1 MKIIHCSDIHLDSKM
16 ETNLPFATA
25 QERNNEIC
33 GTFVRMVEYAVEHDV
48 QVILI
53 AGDLFDTERITSKT
67 AGYLLSVIEKN
78 KKIDFLYLKGNHD
91 EARQAF
97 LGLTLPSNLKTF
109 SNEWTYYQYDFVKIA
124 GVELDNDNAFDVYQ
138 TLTLD
143 KNETNIVLMHGQEST
158 QCGADLVCL
167 PKLRSRGI
175 NYLALGHLHSYKSD
189 KLDLDGD
196 YCYCGCLEGRGFDEC
211 GEKGF
216 VLLDVDRDRVSS
228 SFVPFAKRKLYDI
241 PVDITG
247 LITVSE
253 IRQAM
258 EQAAKDI
265 SAAHLVKFTLCGSYT
280 TDTQKDLRFL
290 SQNLNAKYYFVKIK
304 DESRLKIER
313 SSYEH
318 DISLKGAFIR
328 MVMDSDKSDEDKEK
342 IICWGIQAL
351 SGEEIVLC
359 DS

>member
-16 ETNLPFATA
+16 ETNLPFEKA
-25 QERNNEIC
+25 QERKNEIC
-33 GTFVRMVEYAVEHDV
+33 AAFVRMVEYANENEVKI
-48 QVILI
+48 ILI
-53 AGDLFDTERITSKT
+53 AGDLFDTERVTSTT
-67 AGYLLSVIEKN
+67 ADCILSVIKQNEN
-78 KKIDFLYLKGNHD
+78 IDFLYLKGNHD
-91 EARQAF
+91 EANQAF
-97 LGLTLPSNLKTF
+97 LGAALPDNLKTF
-109 SNEWTYYQYDFVKIA
+109 SNEWTYYQYDCVKIA
-124 GVELDNDNAFDVYQ
+124 GVELDADNAYEVYE
-138 TLTLD
+138 TLKLD

-167 PKLRSRGI
+167 PKLRNRGI

-216 VLLDVDRDRVSS
+216 VLLDADRDRVSS
-228 SFVPFAKRKLYDI
+228 SFVPFAKRVLYNI

-247 LITVSE
+247 LTAISE
-253 IRQAM
+253 IRQTM
-258 EQAAKDI
+258 EQAAEHI
-265 SAAHLVKFTLCGSYT
+265 SAAHLVKFTLCGSCT
-280 TDTQKDLRFL
+280 LDTQKDFRFL

-351 SGEEIVLC
+351 SGEEIVL
-359 DS
+359 